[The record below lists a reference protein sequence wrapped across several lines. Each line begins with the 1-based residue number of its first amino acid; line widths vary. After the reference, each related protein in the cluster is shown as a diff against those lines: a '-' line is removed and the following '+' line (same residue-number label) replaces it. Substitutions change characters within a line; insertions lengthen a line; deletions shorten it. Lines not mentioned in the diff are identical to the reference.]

1 MASREIPQ
9 ESTAPRLSLGE
20 ENQANYDAIANRTE
34 ITEAASGL
42 LRSIG
47 DFLSLR
53 PNVEHRREE
62 RAERQNQTRWITRL
76 KDVVDTILEWLENSG
91 RTFGLKQE
99 QVLRGLYN
107 LTGEW
112 LIGKY
117 ILSIVPTGLN
127 HRVNTYRGLSSR
139 QKRKVFVWLRM
150 QMPMQMACTC
160 VAAMFLASNCTCAV

>member
-1 MASREIPQ
+1 MASREVPQ

-53 PNVEHRREE
+53 PNVDNRREE
-62 RAERQNQTRWITRL
+62 RAERQNQTGWITRL

-107 LTGEW
+107 LTG
-112 LIGKY
+112 G
-117 ILSIVPTGLN
+117 
-127 HRVNTYRGLSSR
+127 
-139 QKRKVFVWLRM
+139 
-150 QMPMQMACTC
+150 
-160 VAAMFLASNCTCAV
+160 

>member
-1 MASREIPQ
+1 MASREVPQ

-42 LRSIG
+42 LRSMTSLG
-47 DFLSLR
+47 DFLNLR
-53 PNVEHRREE
+53 PNVDNRREE
-62 RAERQNQTRWITRL
+62 RAERQNQTGWISRL

-107 LTGEW
+107 LTG
-112 LIGKY
+112 G
-117 ILSIVPTGLN
+117 
-127 HRVNTYRGLSSR
+127 
-139 QKRKVFVWLRM
+139 
-150 QMPMQMACTC
+150 
-160 VAAMFLASNCTCAV
+160 